1 MALLEKTE
9 CGVYCG
15 YKPTMATIQIVLEKK
30 LLIAADKAAKR
41 QHMNRSALIREALQR
56 YLQHLQELQLEE
68 QDRRGYL
75 SKPQREQEYR
85 IWEDAAS

>member
-1 MALLEKTE
+1 MKSK
-9 CGVYCG
+9 C
-15 YKPTMATIQIVLEKK
+15 IQIVLDEK
-30 LLIAADKAAKR
+30 LLKAADKAAKR
-41 QHMNRSALIREALQR
+41 QHVNRSALIREALQR